1 VRLCD
6 GGHSRIC
13 ADCDPQDGDGF
24 GGSSWPWS
32 AKSHLDFLVGAF
44 SWNAALR
51 NRWFADSLL
60 QESGFEP
67 VWGFSC
73 QVVFWFVGGSLYYHA
88 RSGCSSNRCRRASSI
103 CLIWPITNLSCAMS
117 RSSSAATF
125 GGNGEPSGVDRA
137 ARCSAAL
144 RRVGLKLRMPSR
156 ARLPF
161 MRFTS
166 RVRSRLYVR
175 QDPCRGAKRRASPA
189 LSSSCKAIG
198 RWSRSPPSLRSRKAT
213 MLKLPPLDTPSWRL
227 PPEFRPLYAAVNR
240 VRDLEATPGASL
252 EEIAAARR
260 AIAAAAV
267 ELTRLVDALR
277 LFDAK
282 QATVP
287 YCGRA

>member
-1 VRLCD
+1 MAYPRDVVRLCD

-103 CLIWPITNLSCAMS
+103 CLIWPITNLSRAMS

-156 ARLPF
+156 ARVPF

-166 RVRSRLYVR
+166 RVRSLTRHSRSRLGR
-175 QDPCRGAKRRASPA
+175 LA
-189 LSSSCKAIG
+189 SSSAIVG
-198 RWSRSPPSLRSRKAT
+198 TRTMLQWPRSPRSHPR
-213 MLKLPPLDTPSWRL
+213 
-227 PPEFRPLYAAVNR
+227 N
-240 VRDLEATPGASL
+240 
-252 EEIAAARR
+252 
-260 AIAAAAV
+260 
-267 ELTRLVDALR
+267 
-277 LFDAK
+277 
-282 QATVP
+282 
-287 YCGRA
+287 

>member
-1 VRLCD
+1 MAYPRDVVRLCD

-60 QESGFEP
+60 QGSGFEP

-103 CLIWPITNLSCAMS
+103 CLIWPITNLSRAMS

-156 ARLPF
+156 ARLPLCGSQVACVPAS
-161 MRFTS
+161 MCGKIRAEAPS
-166 RVRSRLYVR
+166 VAHPRRCHQAVKQSDDGRVR
-175 QDPCRGAKRRASPA
+175 
-189 LSSSCKAIG
+189 
-198 RWSRSPPSLRSRKAT
+198 
-213 MLKLPPLDTPSWRL
+213 PLH
-227 PPEFRPLYAAVNR
+227 
-240 VRDLEATPGASL
+240 
-252 EEIAAARR
+252 
-260 AIAAAAV
+260 
-267 ELTRLVDALR
+267 
-277 LFDAK
+277 
-282 QATVP
+282 
-287 YCGRA
+287 